1 MTKPADRFTLA
12 ALTTCAVLAACLAV
26 VWIPVA
32 LAPGF
37 LAWAAV
43 YTGGT
48 LGLARAVSLPPARTL
63 WAATMLL
70 VALLVVLLT
79 TLKAVIDTVLPVLQR
94 AIAAGTGALAPGE
107 AV

>member
-1 MTKPADRFTLA
+1 MTKPTDRFTLTA
-12 ALTTCAVLAACLAV
+12 VTTCAVLAACLAV
-26 VWIPVA
+26 VWIPAAVA
-32 LAPGF
+32 PEL

-48 LGLARAVSLPPARTL
+48 LGLARAASLPPARTL

-79 TLKAVIDTVLPVLQR
+79 ALKHLVDTVLPMLQR
-94 AIAAGTGALAPGE
+94 AVTAGAAVLATGEVA
-107 AV
+107 